1 MRAYTPPTPPF
12 ANTRPLAKNTRPFSR
27 KSRAL
32 LNESRALTKE
42 ADGSD
47 YSDYDY
53 TVIGC
58 AKKGEDEVNTIYI
71 IYNIYSIEYPLSDFP
86 IESITKF

>member
-58 AKKGEDEVNTIYI
+58 AEKGEDNVNNIYISNNIYI
-71 IYNIYSIEYPLSDFP
+71 IVYPLLGFS
-86 IESITKF
+86 